1 MAKFNI
7 KKIEQKA
14 VQIEKRKQRKIK
26 KVLRSK
32 RLLDEIPKGAGVHTI
47 EDGILLFGKHRG
59 KHISDLLASYKG
71 APYVIGY
78 LAANEDLPSDF
89 KNQIRAIIT
98 NQEGL
103 ASSNPALNSTPLRV
117 SIKERV
123 VLDGSLDEFLG
134 WSPNSIDD
142 EEDLPF

>member
-1 MAKFNI
+1 MGKFNI
-7 KKIEQKA
+7 KKIEKKA
-14 VQIEKRKQRKIK
+14 VQIEKRKQRNIK

-32 RLLDEIPKGAGVHTI
+32 KLLEEIPKEAGVHTI

-59 KHISDLLASYKG
+59 KHISELLSSYRD

-98 NQEGL
+98 NQDEVG
-103 ASSNPALNSTPLRV
+103 SVNPVFDSAPLKV
-117 SIKERV
+117 SIKEKV
-123 VLDGSLDEFLG
+123 SLDGDLDEFLG
-134 WSPNSIDD
+134 FSPSVPDD
-142 EEDLPF
+142 DDDIPW